1 MAPLNVPVIPS
12 HRLET
17 PYRRIATPLPT
28 ADGMALLET
37 AHIYESLPMQG
48 QPPIVWDR
56 AEGFNVYDAA
66 GNKWIDFTSGVLV
79 TNAGH
84 GRKEIVDA
92 IVEQAQRPLL
102 HTFGFAN
109 EPRIRLSKRL
119 VELTPER
126 LDKVFLFTTGSETT
140 ECAIKLMRTHGR
152 RIRPDKSVIVSF
164 EQSFHGRT
172 LGAQMIGGI
181 TEAKQWIGRVDPG
194 MVQVPFPDGFRW
206 ADISFDGFLL
216 ALSKAGIEPR
226 NVAGVISESYQGGSA
241 GFAPPAYFQALR
253 KWCNEHEAI
262 LTFDEVQAG
271 FGRSGKMF
279 SFEHY
284 DVVPDLLCLGKGLSG
299 SLPVSALVGRADL
312 MDQYPPLSMTNTHG
326 GNPVCAAA
334 ALANIDLITNEK
346 LVENAETVGQV
357 LHGELWQQLKPFDR
371 RIGAIQGKGL
381 VAGVH
386 LVKDEDNA
394 PDPDLA
400 QEITRHAIG
409 RGLMLFAPVGL
420 QMATIK
426 ISPPLCI
433 TREAVTDGVRA
444 LADAFADC
452 LSG

>member
-28 ADGMALLET
+28 ADDMALLET
-37 AHIYESLPMQG
+37 AHTYESLPMQG

-79 TNAGH
+79 ANAGH

-102 HTFGFAN
+102 HTFGFPN
-109 EPRIRLSKRL
+109 EPRIRLSKHL

-181 TEAKQWIGRVDPG
+181 PEAKQWIGRVDPG

-206 ADISFDGFLL
+206 ADISFDGFLY
-216 ALSKAGIEPR
+216 ALSEADIEPR
-226 NVAGVISESYQGGSA
+226 NVAGIISESYQGGSA

-253 KWCNEHEAI
+253 KWCDEHEAI

-271 FGRSGKMF
+271 FGRSGRMF

-299 SLPVSALVGRADL
+299 SLPVSAVVGRADL

-334 ALANIDLITNEK
+334 ALANIDLIINEK
-346 LVENAETVGQV
+346 LIENAETVGKV
-357 LHGELWQQLKPFDR
+357 LHAELWQQLKPFDR
-371 RIGAIQGKGL
+371 QIGAIQGKGL

-394 PDPDLA
+394 PDPELA
-400 QEITRHAIG
+400 AEITRHAIG

-420 QMATIK
+420 QLATIK

-433 TREAVTDGVRA
+433 TPEAVTDGVRA
-444 LADAFADC
+444 LTEAFADC
-452 LSG
+452 LP